1 MKGVLHMSEK
11 RRDNKK
17 RVLRT
22 GESQRKD
29 GRYVYKYTDNNG
41 EVRFVYSRKL
51 DERDKLPNGK
61 RECEALRTL
70 EKQIRQ
76 DLDRGIDPN
85 GAKITVLQLVEKYAA
100 QKNGVK
106 HSTKKTYNAVINR
119 LKKEPFGQKQIT
131 KVKIS
136 DAKEWTVNLQ
146 KKSGLCKGTVKSYKN
161 VLRPAF
167 EIAIEDDYIFKNP
180 FQFSLAKIIT
190 NDNKKR
196 DALTKE
202 QENSFLDFIKNDKRF
217 CGYYDPIFVLFNTG
231 LRISELCG
239 LTFADINI
247 KNKVLNVDHQL
258 QRINNIGFHVTDTKS
273 KSGVRKIPMTDS
285 VCESFL
291 RIMSGRQGQ
300 KIEPIVDGKTGF
312 LFLTRRG
319 ITTSRRVWE
328 GRFERIC
335 REYNKV
341 HTIQMPNVTPHICAD
356 TLSALRWQM
365 PV

>member
-1 MKGVLHMSEK
+1 MSEK

-76 DLDRGIDPN
+76 DLDRGIDPS

-100 QKNGVK
+100 QKNGVQ

-119 LKKEPFGQKQIT
+119 LKREPFGQKQIT

-146 KKSGLCKGTVKSYKN
+146 KK
-161 VLRPAF
+161 
-167 EIAIEDDYIFKNP
+167 
-180 FQFSLAKIIT
+180 
-190 NDNKKR
+190 
-196 DALTKE
+196 
-202 QENSFLDFIKNDKRF
+202 
-217 CGYYDPIFVLFNTG
+217 
-231 LRISELCG
+231 
-239 LTFADINI
+239 
-247 KNKVLNVDHQL
+247 
-258 QRINNIGFHVTDTKS
+258 
-273 KSGVRKIPMTDS
+273 
-285 VCESFL
+285 
-291 RIMSGRQGQ
+291 
-300 KIEPIVDGKTGF
+300 
-312 LFLTRRG
+312 RR
-319 ITTSRRVWE
+319 
-328 GRFERIC
+328 
-335 REYNKV
+335 
-341 HTIQMPNVTPHICAD
+341 
-356 TLSALRWQM
+356 TL
-365 PV
+365 